1 MNNLPQNVTSRYIRN
16 LLVEGKND
24 DFELDRVV
32 QMPSAPIGFHYRA
45 TIKVPKSDFAE
56 QSAVGATPEQAIH
69 RCLGAHG
76 VTFR

>member
-1 MNNLPQNVTSRYIRN
+1 MIPQNVTSRYVRN
-16 LLVEGKND
+16 LLINGTND

-32 QMPSAPIGFHYRA
+32 QMPSTPIGFHYRA
-45 TIKVPKSDFAE
+45 TIKQPANDFAE
-56 QSAVGATPEQAIH
+56 QSAVGASPEQAVH